1 MRIALTYDLRE
12 DYLAQGYG
20 EEETAEFDQPSTIA
34 ALQAAIAHHGH
45 DVERIGNVRALTR
58 ALAADRRWDLVFNI
72 AEGLY
77 GFGREAQVPALLEAH
92 GIACTFSDT
101 LVMSVCLHKGIAKDV
116 LRARG
121 IATPASVVI
130 EHAAQ
135 CAGVHLAPPLFVK
148 PVAEGTGKGV
158 TPAGI
163 VRRLQDLPAVCTSLI
178 ARYRQPVLV
187 ETYLPGREF
196 TVAILGN
203 GAEARCLPLVA
214 FDFTTLPCGAPP
226 VYGYEAKW
234 LWDTAEHQLEIYE
247 CPARVPD
254 AVARDVERVA
264 LAAYRALACRDWC
277 RIDVRLDAR
286 GVPNVVELNPLPG
299 ILPDPRLNSC
309 FPKAARAAG
318 YGYDGLIQEVVRI
331 AWRRITGRDIGTG
344 ADEVIPRPALRVARS
359 A

>member
-1 MRIALTYDLRE
+1 MRIALTYDLRD

-72 AEGLY
+72 AEGLF

-163 VRRLQDLPAVCTSLI
+163 VRRLDDLPAVCASLI

-196 TVAILGN
+196 TVGVLGTGARARVLGALEVVLRPAAQPGVYSYDN
-203 GAEARCLPLVA
+203 KEHCEELVDYRLATDGTARRAEAVALDAWRVIGGRDVGRIDLRC
-214 FDFTTLPCGAPP
+214 DETGAPH
-226 VYGYEAKW
+226 
-234 LWDTAEHQLEIYE
+234 LLEI
-247 CPARVPD
+247 
-254 AVARDVERVA
+254 
-264 LAAYRALACRDWC
+264 
-277 RIDVRLDAR
+277 
-286 GVPNVVELNPLPG
+286 NPLPG
-299 ILPDPRLNSC
+299 MHPQHSDLPILCTQIGMPYEDLVGAIIDSACERL
-309 FPKAARAAG
+309 
-318 YGYDGLIQEVVRI
+318 
-331 AWRRITGRDIGTG
+331 
-344 ADEVIPRPALRVARS
+344 
-359 A
+359 